1 MTCYAWA
8 PLVLANLIALWI
20 VVALVL
26 AHSDVGDDSDVH
38 STFLAHTVSTGGLLL
53 VVALPAGVAL
63 AALLAWEVLYGDA
76 LHFFFPSHG
85 MRAQSAGNWSLG
97 VFLKASAAFLLAT
110 LILIVLS
117 LVDRSHG
124 TPLFV
129 HISANEVC
137 VLLAVSAPILSALAA
152 YIVVQSGRAEVKSD

>member
-1 MTCYAWA
+1 MICYAWA
-8 PLVLANLIALWI
+8 PLVLANVIALWI
-20 VVALVL
+20 VVGLVL
-26 AHSDVGDDSDVH
+26 AHSGAGDDTSSH
-38 STFLAHTVSTGGLLL
+38 ATFLAHTMSTGGLLF
-53 VVALPAGVAL
+53 VVALPAAVAL
-63 AALLAWEVLYGDA
+63 AALFAWELLYGDA

-117 LVDRSHG
+117 FVDRSHG

-137 VLLAVSAPILSALAA
+137 VLLAVTAPILSALAA
-152 YIVVQSGRAEVKSD
+152 YIVVQGGRTEVKSD